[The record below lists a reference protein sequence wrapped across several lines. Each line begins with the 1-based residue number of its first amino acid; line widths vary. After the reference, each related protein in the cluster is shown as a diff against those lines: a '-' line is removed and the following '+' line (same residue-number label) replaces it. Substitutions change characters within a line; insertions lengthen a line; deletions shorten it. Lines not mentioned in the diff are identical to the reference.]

1 MSFVSTEFII
11 FALLVI
17 PIFFML
23 GQRRRWLLLLVASY
37 CFYAYWMPSYLI
49 LILFSTLVDYL
60 AALAL
65 HSTAAERTT
74 RRRALLT
81 CSILAN
87 VGVLFI
93 FKYANLFGQ
102 TAEQMA
108 QALGVP
114 LQVGALNVLLPVG
127 ISFYTFQSMAYTF
140 DVYRGRLPAERHF
153 GIFATYVAY
162 FPQLVAGPIERATN
176 MLPQFRTKFSFDY
189 DRVVSGLRLA
199 AWGAFKKVVIA
210 DRLAL
215 YVNEVFDNLESY
227 SGLSLIIAVLFFA
240 FQIYCDFSGYSDIA
254 IGVARVMS
262 FRLMKNFRRPY
273 LATSLRDF
281 WRRWHISLSTW
292 FRDYVYI
299 SLGGNR
305 LGFPRQLFNL
315 LLVFVLSGLWHGA
328 NWTFMLWG
336 LFHGAVI
343 IAETLF
349 KALFPNAALRNG
361 PGRAF
366 SLVYTFTLVYIGWIL
381 FRANDIGEISYI
393 LRHLLDFAQGVAEL
407 TRPFAAGLLPQ
418 RAEFLLSF
426 CLIALVLVVDV
437 IDERQGILAVFRRL
451 STPWRWAV
459 YYFLAVTIYVSLF
472 YGTTVQEFY
481 YFQF

>member
-1 MSFVSTEFII
+1 
-11 FALLVI
+11 
-17 PIFFML
+17 
-23 GQRRRWLLLLVASY
+23 
-37 CFYAYWMPSYLI
+37 
-49 LILFSTLVDYL
+49 
-60 AALAL
+60 
-65 HSTAAERTT
+65 
-74 RRRALLT
+74 
-81 CSILAN
+81 
-87 VGVLFI
+87 
-93 FKYANLFGQ
+93 
-102 TAEQMA
+102 
-108 QALGVP
+108 
-114 LQVGALNVLLPVG
+114 
-127 ISFYTFQSMAYTF
+127 MAYTF

-215 YVNEVFDNLESY
+215 YVNEVFDNLEAY
-227 SGLSLIIAVLFFA
+227 SGLSLVIAVLFFA

-254 IGVARVMS
+254 IGVARVMG

-315 LLVFVLSGLWHGA
+315 LLVFILSGLWHGA

-336 LFHGAVI
+336 MFHGAVVV
-343 IAETLF
+343 AETMF
-349 KALFPNAALRNG
+349 RAIWPNVALRNG
-361 PGRAF
+361 GARVL
-366 SLVYTFTLVYIGWIL
+366 SLIYTFGIVYIGWIL
-381 FRANDIGEISYI
+381 FRANDVGEISYI
-393 LRHLLDFAQGVAEL
+393 LRHLLDFSQGVAEL

-426 CLIALVLVVDV
+426 CLIALVLAVDV
-437 IDERQGILAVFRRL
+437 IDERQGILAGFRRL
-451 STPWRWAV
+451 STPGAGRCIISWPLPICVALLWHNRAGILLFPV
-459 YYFLAVTIYVSLF
+459 LSHDSASSRETFSALPAIARIDPGADLARLAL
-472 YGTTVQEFY
+472 G
-481 YFQF
+481 